1 MDYDRN
7 LRLLELRHAL
17 SLTQK
22 EFGEKIHI
30 SKGYVTSLEKGRQ
43 PLNERI
49 IKLLSDTY
57 GVSSEWLK
65 NGTGAMFYDPEKSQ
79 INEIIYTFNRLN
91 PDFQNFIINQLRS
104 LSKINHNYRPGTQE
118 IMGVKP
124 KEKRPPKKKNKDG

>member
-1 MDYDRN
+1 MMDYNRN

-17 SLTQK
+17 CLTQK

-57 GVSSEWLK
+57 GVNSEWLK
-65 NGTGAMFYDPEKSQ
+65 NGTGTMFFDPEKSQ
-79 INEIIYTFNRLN
+79 VNEIISIFNQLN

-104 LSKINHNYRPGTQE
+104 LSKINHNYQPVTQE
-118 IMGVKP
+118 ITESKP
-124 KEKRPPKKKNKDG
+124 KVKRSSKKKE